1 MLWKELL
8 FFCLGDNMKIPLA
21 LEKGGS
27 LSIGYNK
34 VTLPKDSIIKDLPDT
49 SSSGLVITLPD
60 GTVYDKAINGNNGF
74 PVLLPKGTT
83 FNTRWNGRTHNIAYY
98 PITGWLD
105 MSSFDQSNVILSM
118 KGGG

>member
-1 MLWKELL
+1 
-8 FFCLGDNMKIPLA
+8 MKIPLA
-21 LEKGGS
+21 LEGGGS
-27 LSIGYNK
+27 LSIGYSK

-118 KGGG
+118 KGR